1 MKGFPAHLR
10 PENMSQFSKHKFNR
24 QLCYTRRHVY
34 EAMMQPAFGSINEQD
49 QSLNCGINLSNLA
62 MGEFKTE
69 YTADERI
76 TQQICSE
83 LKDLGWETT
92 VSYGGTMLFV
102 FPPGSKPANAVSCSS
117 FE

>member
-1 MKGFPAHLR
+1 MKGFPAHLT
-10 PENMSQFSKHKFNR
+10 PSNLSQFSKHKFNR

-34 EAMMQPAFGSINEQD
+34 ECMMQPNFGTINEQD
-49 QSLNCGINLSNLA
+49 KSMNCGINLNDVK
-62 MGEFKTE
+62 MGEFESRYKI
-69 YTADERI
+69 DERI

-83 LKDLGWETT
+83 LKDLGWEIT

-102 FPPGSKPANAVSCSS
+102 CLPGYKPAGAVACQG